1 MWRGGNPEH
10 LFTQI
15 HFLGEEMNA
24 EEMKE
29 RTKRFAL
36 SVLKFA
42 ESVPGTMEG
51 VILAKQLIRSGTS
64 VGANYRAACR
74 ARSKAE
80 FASKLQI
87 AQEEA
92 DESAYWI
99 ELLNESGIAS
109 GNQWEVLQ
117 KESNELT
124 AILTASLITTRGL
137 R

>member
-1 MWRGGNPEH
+1 
-10 LFTQI
+10 
-15 HFLGEEMNA
+15 MNA

>member
-1 MWRGGNPEH
+1 M
-10 LFTQI
+10 FTQI

-109 GNQWEVLQ
+109 SNQWEVLH